1 MTNKPCSP
9 YEEVKPV
16 GGQTQAFCPVVTV
29 GPSWQVEIVPGGDNY
44 YQEVGSSDPCWDKP
58 FRPRSSNHLEFFSLE
73 DLGWFDILAVLER
86 GDNQLVGADLT
97 WLESKLSSKS
107 LGVFKDKIAK
117 LLGWKSIQSCLV
129 AKTDLDLIS
138 LRQIYTQ
145 SGLKNLDSVFLSLY
159 TKEQDQVIFKDLFYI
174 IGLKKFRED
183 LKFLESC
190 GLKADQI
197 IALKETLAWKSV
209 AVIFQISLN
218 FVERLLLQ
226 EGFSKNAWNQI
237 EKQNC
242 VMSDRCVLIVGYGRG
257 GYGLGSYG
265 L

>member
-16 GGQTQAFCPVVTV
+16 GGQTQAFRPVVTV
-29 GPSWQVEIVPGGDNY
+29 GSSWQVEIVPGGDNY

-58 FRPRSSNHLEFFSLE
+58 FRPQSSNHLEVFSLA
-73 DLGWFDILAVLER
+73 DLGWFDILAILEK
-86 GDNQLVGADLT
+86 GDNQLIGIDLT
-97 WLESKLSSKS
+97 WLDSKLPSKS

-129 AKTDLDLIS
+129 AKTDLDLIT
-138 LRQIYTQ
+138 LWQIYMQ

-159 TKEQDQVIFKDLFYI
+159 TKKQDQVIFKDLFYI
-174 IGLKKFRED
+174 IGLKKFQED
-183 LKFLESC
+183 LKFLETC

-209 AVIFQISLN
+209 AVIFQISLS
-218 FVERLLLQ
+218 FVERFLFQ
-226 EGFSKNAWNQI
+226 EGFAKNAWNQI

-242 VMSDRCVLIVGYGRG
+242 VISDRCVLAVGYGRG